1 MYYKYLRAGHMVMF
15 QMLRLYTLIL
25 TITINDTFL
34 WDKKR
39 ILNIKIQGEGSRSR
53 EFELS
58 I

>member
-34 WDKKR
+34 
-39 ILNIKIQGEGSRSR
+39 
-53 EFELS
+53 
-58 I
+58 